1 MSWLNYSLINYA
13 AKKNIL
19 PNTQVAAQPGVQTR
33 DLMSFL
39 AGIKTWSL
47 RNKKPVYAVKRDQMK
62 GFDYLSPDGFYDAV
76 RAYGLPESIN
86 DIDRAAQTDTK
97 CFIKTAYGITQPIT
111 VSGVNKQGGA
121 LSPLKSTFTTSMG
134 HYYLHD
140 VLSDDPDALRISST
154 THQQGDPHTPEDSQT
169 LLVSMV
175 EATDDSYIF
184 STSQKSLLTNTLQ
197 MERFQTKVDDP
208 ASRFEELKE
217 IIETFQ
223 FPTIIGRLPIT
234 LARKIV
240 AQNIVSRCRALLY
253 LQPIKQNDAES
264 LDKLII
270 RRVHQ
275 LTGFPFS
282 PNTEIATLP
291 ISALG
296 LGFPSIARINAGI
309 ALNGINHDL
318 NHHLYAYRTL
328 AQITLNDWM
337 CEKNN
342 CIYPFDGA
350 GLKRDMSLTR
360 NIPQAWIIAHK
371 ILKEHGIAI
380 RRTDQS
386 SLLSGDTS
394 VSHIVKLTQ
403 NPTDA
408 NGQSKSI
415 NGTGLRSLCK
425 SGILSLGQVGIWKL
439 DPDGRVRFRCNDMP
453 DNGLWA
459 TDGSMNPASAG
470 ILDNKTVTAAVVGP
484 KPLAMRIVG
493 TNVSIL
499 QGEVMGL
506 IASSI
511 LSGCSSGG
519 EDITILTDHLNSV
532 RLLADSKTAIK
543 YTPGH
548 SSEDTTEARM
558 NNEADS
564 LATASNCDIWTVPA
578 PIPTFEMNPYTL
590 YHQKDGWIES
600 DIANYIDLR
609 MTRRT
614 STKLGTTKGL
624 RMATWAHNST
634 APPEFP
640 YTKAISAYSATVQLY
655 TRSGQ
660 LPIAETLYQRGE
672 ITKDTCRLGCMETET
687 MPHLFVECRQYEAL
701 RAESTRI
708 VMEKT
713 RAIICEYPVEDLDKE
728 NLTKTAECLF
738 RHEPQIWPLG
748 SSMFYLGQTP
758 PIKITAKISEVT
770 KKKINSALTTE
781 WHIASIRLAG
791 RIFGDYQRRM
801 AKLNCPRPDRT

>member
-19 PNTQVAAQPGVQTR
+19 PNTQVAGQPGVQTR

-62 GFDYLSPDGFYDAV
+62 GFDYLSPDGFYDA
-76 RAYGLPESIN
+76 
-86 DIDRAAQTDTK
+86 
-97 CFIKTAYGITQPIT
+97 
-111 VSGVNKQGGA
+111 
-121 LSPLKSTFTTSMG
+121 STFTTSMG

-140 VLSDDPDALRISST
+140 LLSDDPNALKISST
-154 THQQGDPHTPEDSQT
+154 THQQGDPHTPEDSKT

-175 EATDDSYIF
+175 GATDDSYIF

-197 MERFQTKVDDP
+197 MECFQYAYGWLMQWSKSKAYKSTNLPTTIEFESVSTGPNANPMTVKKHEVSLVRDELDFLKTKVDDP

-223 FPTIIGRLPIT
+223 FPTIIGWLPIT

-253 LQPIKQNDAES
+253 LQPIRKTDAES

-296 LGFPSIARINAGI
+296 LGFPSISRINAGI
-309 ALNGINHDL
+309 ALNGINRDL
-318 NHHLYAYRTL
+318 NRHLYAYRTL
-328 AQITLNDWM
+328 AEITLNDW
-337 CEKNN
+337 
-342 CIYPFDGA
+342 I
-350 GLKRDMSLTR
+350 
-360 NIPQAWIIAHK
+360 
-371 ILKEHGIAI
+371 
-380 RRTDQS
+380 
-386 SLLSGDTS
+386 
-394 VSHIVKLTQ
+394 
-403 NPTDA
+403 
-408 NGQSKSI
+408 
-415 NGTGLRSLCK
+415 
-425 SGILSLGQVGIWKL
+425 
-439 DPDGRVRFRCNDMP
+439 
-453 DNGLWA
+453 
-459 TDGSMNPASAG
+459 
-470 ILDNKTVTAAVVGP
+470 
-484 KPLAMRIVG
+484 G
-493 TNVSIL
+493 TNISIL

-511 LSGCSSGG
+511 LSGCSSGDG
-519 EDITILTDHLNSV
+519 DTIILTDHLNSV
-532 RLLADSKTAIK
+532 RLLADSKTAVSQEARLRHSNGRSYYRWLLKTTRARSNLDIK

-548 SSEDTTEARM
+548 SSEDTIEARM

-564 LATASNCDIWTVPA
+564 LATTSNRDIWTISA

-600 DIANYIDLR
+600 DIAHYIDLR

-614 STKLGTTKGL
+614 SNKLGAMKGL
-624 RMATWAHNST
+624 RMATWAHNSI

-640 YTKAISAYSATVQLY
+640 YTKAVSAYSATVQLY
-655 TRSGQ
+655 ARSGQ
-660 LPIAETLYQRGE
+660 LPIAETLRQRGK
-672 ITKDTCRLGCMETET
+672 ITKDTCRLGCTETET

-701 RAESTRI
+701 RAEGTRM
-708 VMEKT
+708 VLEKT
-713 RAIICEYPVEDLDKE
+713 KAIIREYPVEDLDKE
-728 NLTKTAECLF
+728 NLMKTAECLF
-738 RHEPQIWPLG
+738 RHKPQIWPLG
-748 SSMFYLGQTP
+748 SSMFYLGQNP
-758 PIKITAKISEVT
+758 PIKIATKISEVT
-770 KKKINSALTTE
+770 KQKIKSALTTE
-781 WHIASIRLAG
+781 WHLASIRLAG
-791 RIFGDYQRRM
+791 RIFADYQRKM
-801 AKLNCPRPDRT
+801 AKLHCPRPCKT